1 MTVPPIDGA
10 GSDEYAQKVAGEGL
24 VPEIRRELSNEAK
37 GTLLRV
43 DPEENTEV
51 DAGSTVFVIVS
62 AGAPLLAFD
71 DDEDILVVDSGTGK
85 KRDPIATG
93 TAVEKDPAWSFDGT
107 SVLFTSG
114 DAGGGQVMLSNRE
127 RPDATPIALTPE
139 GRKYSDL
146 AWAPTLERNVVAMAR
161 RADPTI
167 DLCLGVIRQREAM
180 KVRCKEEP
188 DFVIGRKISWAFDG
202 KSLLAFG
209 ATNDLSEF
217 GMIQWKTKKPF
228 SPRSGRLVGRRVRHG
243 HVAEEP
249 RGHRRRPLA
258 RRRAPGGGRARRGR
272 PLAALLRE
280 AGRLQADGRR
290 AAGRA
295 RLQGDLAA
303 RRAGARGRAG
313 RRLLRLE
320 HG

>member
-1 MTVPPIDGA
+1 M
-10 GSDEYAQKVAGEGL
+10 
-24 VPEIRRELSNEAK
+24 PEIRRELSNEAK

-43 DPEENTEV
+43 DPAEDTEV
-51 DAGSTVFVIVS
+51 KAGSTVAVIVS

-93 TAVEKDPAWSFDGT
+93 TAQEKDPAWSPTGPPCCSQRRPGHALQPRAAGRDADRA
-107 SVLFTSG
+107 
-114 DAGGGQVMLSNRE
+114 DAGGAALL
-127 RPDATPIALTPE
+127 RPGL
-139 GRKYSDL
+139 G
-146 AWAPTLERNVVAMAR
+146 AR
-161 RADPTI
+161 RSIATSWPWPGGPTRRST
-167 DLCLGVIRQREAM
+167 CASASSEQREAM
-180 KVRCKEEP
+180 RVRCKEEP

-217 GMIQWKTKKPF
+217 GMVQWKTKKPF
-228 SPRSGRLVGRRVRHG
+228 SPDRTTGRTASSSRTRPGG
-243 HVAEEP
+243 P
-249 RGHRRRPLA
+249 RGARRRALA
-258 RRRAPGGGRARRGR
+258 RRRAPGGRRARRGR
-272 PLAALLRE
+272 PLAALLRQ

-295 RLQGDLAA
+295 GLQGDLAA
-303 RRAGARGRAG
+303 GRARARGGPG
-313 RRLLRLE
+313 RRLPRLG